1 MFYLMDQCFISV
13 LACFFLL
20 KITSMLISSKVKLIL
35 CTLLLRILS
44 PNFSDIYLIQDKFV
58 LFCVWSCLA
67 FSIRINQITTITK
80 IITNTVKYKS
90 WLNSLWPLLKEMSL
104 KKLKSNHKMWA
115 IYIWKTSL
123 PDRYSWKC
131 HIENFW
137 TWRDDCQAPLFL
149 LSTQKHDTNSLR

>member
-20 KITSMLISSKVKLIL
+20 KMFLTSMLISSKVDSLHFFTKN
-35 CTLLLRILS
+35 S

-137 TWRDDCQAPLFL
+137 TWRDDCQTPLFL
-149 LSTQKHDTNSLR
+149 L